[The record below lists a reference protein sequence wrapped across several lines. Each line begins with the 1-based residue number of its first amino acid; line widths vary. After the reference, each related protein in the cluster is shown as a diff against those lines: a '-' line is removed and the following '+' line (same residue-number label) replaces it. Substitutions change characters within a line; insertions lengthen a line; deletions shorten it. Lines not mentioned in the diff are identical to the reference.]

1 MGEIFFKYKK
11 GERVNIKVNVYNLWF
26 VPGVYEMFVVRAT
39 DDREP
44 GAWYSTDVEII
55 LFNFEIM
62 FSFINRNP
70 NQE

>member
-1 MGEIFFKYKK
+1 
-11 GERVNIKVNVYNLWF
+11 
-26 VPGVYEMFVVRAT
+26 MFVVRAT